1 MKSFQMDRTRWI
13 MLAILVLA
21 FAERALWNSLR
32 ATSGAEGEA
41 MNVAQAI
48 AAGRGF
54 ADAYR
59 AGGGPTAHLT
69 PVTPLLAG
77 GIYAI
82 LGSKS
87 LLSEIVLATW
97 SIGLALGTYLLLFR
111 AFGRIGVPLSLR
123 LFAFAWGCLAPT
135 YISQEAVDF
144 RVWEGGLATFVAALF
159 FDRLM
164 GLVQM
169 DESRPWP
176 VIQAALI
183 GGVLFFI
190 NPPMGLGAIACM
202 TLFAIRNLSIK
213 TTLAA
218 AGAGAAAIALLVA
231 PWMIRNA
238 QVLGA
243 PVPLRSNAGLEL
255 ALSNYPGAEKVED
268 VRHAYIGRIN
278 TVHPTVSDEAYRQMQ
293 AMGEVA
299 YSDALG
305 DMAVNWIKAHPAAA
319 FAQSLDHVR
328 EMFVPSAWKFNPVGE
343 SRASWFK
350 VPLAQAT
357 GILGILGMLI
367 AIRRLGS
374 AAWYPVLYVVT
385 VALLISPFQPV
396 VRYMY
401 VISPLLVNFMAC
413 VGLLLP
419 AFARQGR
426 LVRRT
431 GPDRHTANMDG
442 NRR

>member
-1 MKSFQMDRTRWI
+1 MISIQMSRTRWI
-13 MLAILVLA
+13 LLAILVLA
-21 FAERALWNSLR
+21 VAERGLWNSLR
-32 ATSGAEGEA
+32 ASSGAEGEA

-59 AGGGPTAHLT
+59 VGGGPTAHLT
-69 PVTPLLAG
+69 PVTPVFAG
-77 GIYAI
+77 AIYAI

-97 SIGLALGTYLLLFR
+97 SIGLALGTYLLFFR
-111 AFGRIGVPLSLR
+111 AFGRIGVPRQLR
-123 LFAFAWGCLAPT
+123 IFAFAWGCLAPT

-144 RVWEGGLATFVAALF
+144 RVWEGGFATFVSALF

-164 GLVQM
+164 RLVQT
-169 DESRPWP
+169 DESKLWP
-176 VIQAALI
+176 LIQPALI

-202 TLFAIRNLSIK
+202 ALFALRHLSLK
-213 TTLAA
+213 TSLVV
-218 AGAGAAAIALLVA
+218 AGSGAAVIALLVA

-238 QVLGA
+238 RVLGA

-255 ALSNYPGAEKVED
+255 ALSNYPGAEKVVD
-268 VRHAYIGRIN
+268 VHHAYIGRIN
-278 TVHPTVSDEAYRQMQ
+278 TVHPTVSDEAYHRVQV
-293 AMGEVA
+293 MGEVA
-299 YSDALG
+299 YSNALG
-305 DMAVNWIKAHPAAA
+305 DMAFDWIKAHPGAA
-319 FAQSLDHVR
+319 FAQAVDHIR

-343 SRASWFK
+343 SKASWFK
-350 VPLAQAT
+350 VPLAQVS

-374 AAWYPVLYVVT
+374 AAWYPTLYVLT

-413 VGLLLP
+413 IGLLFPFFANQNRLP
-419 AFARQGR
+419 
-426 LVRRT
+426 RRA
-431 GPDRHTANMDG
+431 GS
-442 NRR
+442 